1 MKNADLT
8 GAMFVEVDFTKIK
21 NKSLAGADLTFT
33 SLAYSNL
40 SGVSLDGAILSENNF
55 QKANFSG
62 TDFTAVSNA
71 SIYGSIF
78 HQADLS
84 NANFEGMT
92 LSDGKVWVQTLLYEK
107 EKWEKYADK
116 SNAELTEIFFGDF
129 PNRLVVGTK
138 IVGDELEIHY
148 LYYTSFNNGNLH
160 NANFFGTYFGVSKLV
175 SATLTDADLRNAD
188 LTNSNLREADLTGAN
203 LQNTIVDG
211 VKLEG
216 AILKCK
222 NNPICVN

>member
-1 MKNADLT
+1 M
-8 GAMFVEVDFTKIK
+8 
-21 NKSLAGADLTFT
+21 
-33 SLAYSNL
+33 
-40 SGVSLDGAILSENNF
+40 
-55 QKANFSG
+55 
-62 TDFTAVSNA
+62 
-71 SIYGSIF
+71 
-78 HQADLS
+78 S

-129 PNRLVVGTK
+129 PNKLVVGTK